1 MPEQYDI
8 IVIGAGPGG
17 YVAAIR
23 AAQLGQKTAIVDK
36 QWLGGVCLNVGCIPS
51 KALLKNA
58 ELAHTLRE
66 RPQEFGISFDNL
78 NLDFAAAVKRS
89 RQVSDRLVKGLG
101 FLMKKNK
108 ITVYMGNAH
117 LTGPGSVSVK
127 GADGALTELVAKNI
141 IVATGASSLV
151 PPAWKVDGTRIVTYL
166 EAITQEKLPKSAI
179 IIGAGAV
186 GVEFATVWSAY
197 GSEVTIVEMLPGLL
211 PMEDEEIGKE
221 LKRAFDK
228 RGIKS
233 LVGHKVEAVEA
244 TGTGVKVVVSAIG
257 GASILRQAQGGAAGL
272 PGPTGSAGAGDT
284 SRHEH
289 AGLLDPPLSEMT
301 LEAEQALVAIGFRPN
316 SKGLGLEEIG
326 VRLDECGFIGINE
339 CMETNVPGIRAIGDV
354 TGKLMLAHVG
364 SAQGIIAAEHIAG
377 VETITLDYEMMPRAT
392 YCQPQVASF
401 GLSEAKAKE
410 RGYAVKV
417 GKFPFQANGKA
428 LGLGE
433 AVGWVK
439 LVVDEKYG
447 EILGAHMIGPE
458 VTELL
463 PELTLARMLE
473 LTPHEIAYNVH
484 AHPTLSEVLMEAAHG
499 AEGNPINI

>member
-23 AAQLGQKTAIVDK
+23 AAQLGQKTAIIDK

-66 RPQEFGISFDNL
+66 RGQEFGFSFENL
-78 NLDFAAAVKRS
+78 KLDYSTAVKRS
-89 RQVSDRLVKGLG
+89 RQVSDRLVKGVG

-108 ITVYMGNAH
+108 IDVYMGRAH
-117 LTGPGSVSVK
+117 LPRLGVVTVT
-127 GADGALTELVAKNI
+127 GADGAATELSAKNI
-141 IVATGASSLV
+141 ILATGASSLV
-151 PPAWKVDGTRIVTYL
+151 PLAWKVDGKNVVTYL

-186 GVEFATVWSAY
+186 GVEFATVWNSY
-197 GSEVTIVEMLPGLL
+197 GAEVIIVEMLPSLL

-221 LKRAFDK
+221 LKRAFEK

-233 LVGHKVEAVEA
+233 LVGHKVESAEA
-244 TGTGVKVVVSAIG
+244 TNAGVKVKVSAIG
-257 GASILRQAQGGAAGL
+257 SASTTALLI
-272 PGPTGSAGAGDT
+272 PTGVAGAG
-284 SRHEH
+284 SMPSQQPV
-289 AGLLDPPLSEMT
+289 GVLDPRLSVTT

-316 SKGLGLEEIG
+316 SKGLGLEELG
-326 VRLDECGFIGINE
+326 VKLDERGFIEIDE
-339 CMETNVPGIRAIGDV
+339 KMQTNVPGLWAIGDV
-354 TGKLMLAHVG
+354 TGRLMLAHVG
-364 SAQGIIAAEHIAG
+364 SAMGMIAAENIAG
-377 VETITLDYEMMPRAT
+377 VETVTLDYAMMPRAT

-401 GLSEAKAKE
+401 GLTEAQAKE
-410 RGYAVKV
+410 GGYNVKV
-417 GKFPFQANGKA
+417 GRFPFQANGKA

-439 LVVDEKYG
+439 LVVDEKFG

-463 PELTLARMLE
+463 PELTLARMME
-473 LTPHEIAYNVH
+473 MTPNEIARNVH
-484 AHPTLSEVLMEAAHG
+484 AHPTLSEALMEAAHG
-499 AEGNPINI
+499 AEGRPINI